1 MRTVFAL
8 VALAAAGGELVPL
21 PASDEPLFH
30 FAVRHDEVAALLPHF
45 AGHTPQ
51 QTARAEDL
59 DVWVELLKGE
69 ELPIGVGL
77 ADLKGPDHGAPAGAP
92 AAAQE
97 ATDIFGN
104 PIVGGKELAKLVEK
118 AQAHP
123 LGAKENPV
131 RADMPGGQRAYLAR
145 LRCADGKAPTY
156 RRVGNFGIG
165 VYERIIDGY
174 EVLCEGSTPAKSMIF
189 MDMYHPGHKEPAAVP
204 GFTIEPA

>member
-1 MRTVFAL
+1 MMLRNKVLAG
-8 VALAAAGGELVPL
+8 LAAWVVLAG
-21 PASDEPLFH
+21 S
-30 FAVRHDEVAALLPHF
+30 AAL
-45 AGHTPQ
+45 
-51 QTARAEDL
+51 
-59 DVWVELLKGE
+59 
-69 ELPIGVGL
+69 
-77 ADLKGPDHGAPAGAP
+77 P